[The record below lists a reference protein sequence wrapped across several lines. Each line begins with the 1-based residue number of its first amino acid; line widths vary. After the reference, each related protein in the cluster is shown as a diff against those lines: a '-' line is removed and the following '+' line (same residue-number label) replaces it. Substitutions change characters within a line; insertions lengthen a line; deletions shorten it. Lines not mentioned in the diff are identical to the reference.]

1 MTQFLTSFRP
11 LLKCHLISGPP
22 LTRLSWNRKLPLPH
36 SSFVLST
43 ALTMPSDLLW
53 DVKMYLSFYRTT
65 VSLSPTRMAAPR
77 GRKFCLFSSL
87 LNLRCPEQHLEYS
100 RSSINVYWM
109 NEYRHMSSYCH
120 RCCLFY
126 LTQCTKRQVCVLHA
140 GCQPRWV
147 SLGPYVKK
155 MPRLCMPDPEAG
167 SGKPAY
173 NFPHNTSQCLPGYSL
188 QRSAE
193 HLKGKNA
200 LSSLTLNGC
209 TGKK

>member
-1 MTQFLTSFRP
+1 MEKPIVSHALPSLWQVMSHILN
-11 LLKCHLISGPP
+11 ISGEAREECVRGA
-22 LTRLSWNRKLPLPH
+22 LKLRLWEI
-36 SSFVLST
+36 FC
-43 ALTMPSDLLW
+43 
-53 DVKMYLSFYRTT
+53 
-65 VSLSPTRMAAPR
+65 PR
-77 GRKFCLFSSL
+77 
-87 LNLRCPEQHLEYS
+87 N
-100 RSSINVYWM
+100 
-109 NEYRHMSSYCH
+109 
-120 RCCLFY
+120 LFY
-126 LTQCTKRQVCVLHA
+126 LTLCTKRQVCVLHA